1 MLFRSKMSSKIII
14 YTKDNCPHCVNAKK
28 LMAHHRKA
36 YQEMKIGGD
45 LTREDFIS
53 IFPNVKTVPHII
65 IDGEQIGGY
74 DKLNEWLNT
83 DAGKLFLAE

>member
-1 MLFRSKMSSKIII
+1 MSSKIII

-28 LMAHHRKA
+28 LMTHHGKD

-83 DAGKLFLAE
+83 DAGRLFLAE